1 MAFACYEKN
10 QFATDLALNA
20 TLSFPLFGGN
30 DLTSHLQVHDV
41 LSYNYRMKSLI
52 ILNQDY
58 ALQRILTIDGIEDYL
73 SVQDGR

>member
-1 MAFACYEKN
+1 
-10 QFATDLALNA
+10 LNA
-20 TLSFPLFGGN
+20 TLCFPLFGGN

-52 ILNQDY
+52 ILIQDN

-73 SVQDGR
+73 LVQDGM